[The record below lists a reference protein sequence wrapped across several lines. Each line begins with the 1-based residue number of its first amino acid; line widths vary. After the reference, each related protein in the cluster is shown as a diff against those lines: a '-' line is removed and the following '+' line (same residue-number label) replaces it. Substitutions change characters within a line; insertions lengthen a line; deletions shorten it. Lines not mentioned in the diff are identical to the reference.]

1 MQVTLIQI
9 TDTHLRGD
17 KQPLRGM
24 NTQESFHSVLELV
37 QSHEHDISLLL
48 ATGDV
53 SHDGSEE
60 SYRAFISGVTP
71 LSAPVAWLPGNHD
84 QVSVMTSAFD
94 GKQTGAKSIQLGSW
108 RLILLNSQVE
118 GEIYGH
124 LCAAEIAFLDRELAN
139 CEECHLLISLHH
151 QCLPIGSGWL
161 DTWGLRNA
169 DELLSRIESD
179 PRVKAVIC
187 GHVHQE
193 ADVRQDS
200 VRLLAAPSTCFQF
213 RPNSPEAELD
223 DVAPGYRWIDLQD
236 NGEIVTGIN
245 RLMT

>member
-24 NTQESFHSVLELV
+24 NTQDSLHSVLDLV
-37 QSHEHDISLLL
+37 KSHEHDISLVL

-60 SYRAFISGVTP
+60 SYQVFLNAVTP
-71 LSAPVAWLPGNHD
+71 LSAPIAWLPGNHD
-84 QVSVMTSAFD
+84 QVSVMTSAFAES
-94 GKQTGAKSIQLGSW
+94 QTGSKSIQLGNW

-118 GEIYGH
+118 GEIFGH
-124 LCAAEIAFLDRELAN
+124 LSTAEITFLDRELAR
-139 CEECHLLISLHH
+139 CEESHLVISLHH
-151 QCLPIGSGWL
+151 QCLPVGSSWL
-161 DTWGLRNA
+161 DAWGLRNA
-169 DELLSRIESD
+169 DELLNRIESD
-179 PRVKAVIC
+179 TRVKAVLC

-193 ADVRQDS
+193 ADVKQDR

-213 RPNSPEAELD
+213 RPKSSEAELSD
-223 DVAPGYRWIDLQD
+223 EAPGYRWIDLHE